1 MILEITTTHFA
12 KTDFCLYKYSI
23 LIMYEQKDLYRA
35 EDIAAILKI
44 STRTVQRMRKELKQ
58 ENYLKQ
64 HPKNKNKLLVTEKAY
79 K

>member
-23 LIMYEQKDLYRA
+23 LIMYEQNDLYRA
-35 EDIAAILKI
+35 KDIAAILKI
-44 STRTVQRMRKELKQ
+44 STRTVQRMRMELIN
-58 ENYLKQ
+58 ENYLQ
-64 HPKNKNKLLVTEKAY
+64 HYPKNKNKLLVTEKAY